1 MAPRAVDEVTRHGIG
16 AARAA
21 QGALPAALE
30 IDTAGRISGW
40 YFTPN
45 SLSGG
50 TVMSAVRYEPIN
62 VLRRFQDEVN
72 RVFNDDFHYGRAAA
86 GGTDRSQVAT
96 STWTPAVDVK
106 EEATRFVIIA
116 DVPGVEPGNIEIT
129 MDNGVLTIKGERVSE
144 SRDEASGYSRV
155 ERASGSFYRRFSLP
169 DTADEQAVAATSSH
183 GVLEVSIPKK
193 AAVQPRRIA
202 VQ

>member
-1 MAPRAVDEVTRHGIG
+1 
-16 AARAA
+16 
-21 QGALPAALE
+21 
-30 IDTAGRISGW
+30 
-40 YFTPN
+40 
-45 SLSGG
+45 
-50 TVMSAVRYEPIN
+50 MSAVRYEPIN

-72 RVFNDDFHYGRAAA
+72 RVFNDDYQYGHAA
-86 GGTDRSQVAT
+86 GGTDRSRVAT
-96 STWTPAVDVK
+96 SAWTPAVDVK

-169 DTADEQAVAATSSH
+169 DTADAQAIAATSSH

-193 AAVQPRRIA
+193 AAVQPRRIE
-202 VQ
+202 VK